1 MLDRMGKEEGWIVTR
16 MLKEPCMFRVEIDGR
31 VSFMVVHTDDIDG
44 VCDDPRDGQAIQDKF
59 HAEFGVTT
67 CDPKHMLGVNREMS
81 EEDGVVISRHTQKA
95 YIEEVWDQFKEYR
108 AGRGAPDR
116 PANDMKFTD
125 EMGNLIT
132 TDESEYGPVKDRGY
146 RKLIGCM
153 LWPARNAYPMISYAI
168 SQLCR
173 CMEKPS
179 EKAWE
184 SAMHTLHYL
193 FETRETGIGYRSDGD
208 PIPRCYY
215 DSGHMQDRANYRNQY
230 GIILTWFGGPIEWV
244 SKKHRHVGESSSE
257 DEFMALNHAYKLVK
271 WFRDLLKEMGLG
283 HYVEDPTVLM
293 GDNKTAGKWA
303 REDMITD
310 GNRFIHR
317 MYFKV
322 REGINEGEVEARY
335 INTLLNISDPL
346 TKAVSREVVSELA
359 PVIAGIGDE
368 PDMPDPEDQLQKV
381 DDYMGKPEDHV
392 VPVYEDLQ
400 LDNDW

>member
-1 MLDRMGKEEGWIVTR
+1 
-16 MLKEPCMFRVEIDGR
+16 MFRVEIDGR
-31 VSFMVVHTDDIDG
+31 VSFMVVHTDDVDG

-81 EEDGVVISRHTQKA
+81 EADGVVISRHTQKA

-179 EKAWE
+179 EQAWE

-230 GIILTWFGGPIEWV
+230 GIILTWVGAHTWLVVRFEWSTGFEFLTV
-244 SKKHRHVGESSSE
+244 SALPPAAFRCELTSQRQSRDHVGL
-257 DEFMALNHAYKLVK
+257 DRNLV
-271 WFRDLLKEMGLG
+271 WLQRA
-283 HYVEDPTVLM
+283 PS
-293 GDNKTAGKWA
+293 A
-303 REDMITD
+303 RA
-310 GNRFIHR
+310 RWKR
-317 MYFKV
+317 V
-322 REGINEGEVEARY
+322 R
-335 INTLLNISDPL
+335 L
-346 TKAVSREVVSELA
+346 TF
-359 PVIAGIGDE
+359 
-368 PDMPDPEDQLQKV
+368 
-381 DDYMGKPEDHV
+381 
-392 VPVYEDLQ
+392 
-400 LDNDW
+400 